1 MFLTRR
7 DLLRTLA
14 AAASAP
20 ILTAGAAPR
29 RVGIIGGG
37 MAGISLAWLLEG
49 QRDVVLLEARDTIG
63 GNVQSVDVDLDGHHF
78 VVDMGAQ
85 FFHPGPYPLYTA
97 LLAYLGLYPP
107 GSATPNPSHSFPAS
121 ITLSTGAT
129 TRFVSPV
136 FPDRTWPLIA
146 PGNLPGVTAFA
157 TLFSA
162 AAAREKQGGSWWL
175 TLNDW
180 LPTLG
185 LSQDQWE
192 GMLLP
197 WAASLFSGSI
207 NDARGLSAR
216 AAMIFAAKALPA
228 NPLENVV
235 YYVLNQ
241 GMAEAQRRMLDQSP
255 AVQVMTSAVV
265 DTVSR
270 SPQGVFTIHCA
281 DGRTADVDDLV
292 FASSGPGTLQILNS
306 LPGTEAQRGA
316 LQGLQFH
323 DAQLALH
330 TDPIYAPANPLL
342 WSFLNCRADGPFC
355 EASMWMG
362 PVIEGAPITT
372 TGKLWKSWITHRSQQ
387 PAQIVH
393 QVSFKHML
401 PTPATLFAQDILAL
415 LQGRDGIW
423 FAGGYTRPYDAQ
435 ETALRSAL
443 GVAIGLGAFSSRV
456 SGLRA
461 ASI

>member
-1 MFLTRR
+1 MILTRR

-14 AAASAP
+14 VAASTP
-20 ILTAGAAPR
+20 ILRAGAAQR

-63 GNVQSVDVDLDGHHF
+63 GNVQSVEVDLDGHHF

-136 FPDRTWPLIA
+136 FGSRTWPLIT
-146 PGNLPGVTAFA
+146 PGNLPGVSAFA

-162 AAAREKQGGSWWL
+162 AAAREKQNASWWL

-185 LSQDQWE
+185 LSTDQWE

-207 NDARGLSAR
+207 DDARGLSAR

-241 GMAEAQRRMLDQSP
+241 GMAEALRRMLDQASS
-255 AVQVMTSAVV
+255 AQVMTSAVV
-265 DTVSR
+265 DSVTR

-306 LPGTEAQRGA
+306 LPGTEAQRSA

-330 TDPIYAPANPLL
+330 TDPIYAPSNPLL

-362 PVIEGAPITT
+362 PVIEGPPITT
-372 TGKLWKSWITHRSQQ
+372 TGKLWKSWITHRSQPPSQ
-387 PAQIVH
+387 VVH

-401 PTPATLFAQDILAL
+401 PTPATLFAQDILGL

-435 ETALRSAL
+435 ETALRSSLA
-443 GVAIGLGAFSSRV
+443 VAIGLGALTSRV
-456 SGLRA
+456 SALRA
-461 ASI
+461 I

>member
-1 MFLTRR
+1 
-7 DLLRTLA
+7 
-14 AAASAP
+14 
-20 ILTAGAAPR
+20 
-29 RVGIIGGG
+29 
-37 MAGISLAWLLEG
+37 
-49 QRDVVLLEARDTIG
+49 
-63 GNVQSVDVDLDGHHF
+63 
-78 VVDMGAQ
+78 
-85 FFHPGPYPLYTA
+85 
-97 LLAYLGLYPP
+97 
-107 GSATPNPSHSFPAS
+107 
-121 ITLSTGAT
+121 
-129 TRFVSPV
+129 
-136 FPDRTWPLIA
+136 
-146 PGNLPGVTAFA
+146 
-157 TLFSA
+157 
-162 AAAREKQGGSWWL
+162 
-175 TLNDW
+175 
-180 LPTLG
+180 
-185 LSQDQWE
+185 
-192 GMLLP
+192 
-197 WAASLFSGSI
+197 
-207 NDARGLSAR
+207 
-216 AAMIFAAKALPA
+216 
-228 NPLENVV
+228 
-235 YYVLNQ
+235 
-241 GMAEAQRRMLDQSP
+241 MAEALRRMLDQSP

-281 DGRTADVDDLV
+281 DGRTAEVDDLV
-292 FASSGPGTLQILNS
+292 FASSGPGTLQILDS

-362 PVIEGAPITT
+362 PVIEGPPITT

-393 QVSFKHML
+393 QSSFKHML

-415 LQGRDGIW
+415 LQGRDRIW

-443 GVAIGLGAFSSRV
+443 GVALGLGAFSSRV
-456 SGLRA
+456 SALRA

>member
-1 MFLTRR
+1 MLLSRR
-7 DLLRTLA
+7 DLLRTVA
-14 AAASAP
+14 VAASTP
-20 ILTAGAAPR
+20 ILRAGAATR

-37 MAGISLAWLLEG
+37 MAGISLAWLLDG

-63 GNVQSVDVDLDGHHF
+63 GNVQSVDVDLDGHQF

-97 LLAYLGLYPP
+97 LLSYLGLYPP

-129 TRFVSPV
+129 TRFVSPI
-136 FPDRTWPLIA
+136 FPDRTWPLFVS
-146 PGNLPGVTAFA
+146 GNLPGVTAFA
-157 TLFSA
+157 TMFSA
-162 AAAREKQGGSWWL
+162 AAARENQNASWWL

-207 NDARGLSAR
+207 DDARGLSAR
-216 AAMIFAAKALPA
+216 AAMIFAAKAAPA
-228 NPLENVV
+228 NPLEQVV

-241 GMAEAQRRMLDQSP
+241 GMAEALRRMLDQSP
-255 AVQVMTSAVV
+255 GIQLMTSAIV
-265 DTVSR
+265 DSVSR
-270 SPQGVFTIHCA
+270 SPQGVFTIHCT
-281 DGRTADVDDLV
+281 DGRTAEVDDLV

-306 LPGTEAQRGA
+306 LPGTEPQRGA
-316 LQGLQFH
+316 LQAIQFH

-330 TDPIYAPANPLL
+330 TDAIYAPTNPAF
-342 WSFLNCRADGPFC
+342 WSFLNCRADGAAC

-362 PVIEGAPITT
+362 PVIEGVPVAT
-372 TGKLWKSWITHRSQQ
+372 TGKLWKSWITHRAQA
-387 PAQIVH
+387 PAQILH

-401 PTPATLFAQDILAL
+401 PTPATLFAQNILAL

-423 FAGGYTRPYDAQ
+423 FAGGYTRQYDAQ

-443 GVAIGLGAFSSRV
+443 GVALGLGALTARASA
-456 SGLRA
+456 LRA
-461 ASI
+461 I

>member
-1 MFLTRR
+1 MDLTRR
-7 DLLRTLA
+7 DLLRALA
-14 AAASAP
+14 VAASSP

-49 QRDVVLLEARDTIG
+49 QRDVVLLEARDSIG
-63 GNVQSVDVDLDGHHF
+63 GNVQSVEIDLDGHQF
-78 VVDMGAQ
+78 VVDIGAQ

-97 LLAYLGLYPP
+97 LLAFLGLYPP
-107 GSATPNPSHSFPAS
+107 GSATPNPAHSFPAS
-121 ITLSTGAT
+121 ITLSTGT
-129 TRFVSPV
+129 TARFVSPI
-136 FPDRTWPLIA
+136 FPNRTWPLLA
-146 PGNLPGVTAFA
+146 SGNLPGVSAFA
-157 TLFSA
+157 ALFSA
-162 AAAREKQGGSWWL
+162 AAAREQQNGSWWL

-185 LSQDQWE
+185 LSRDQWE

-207 NDARGLSAR
+207 DDARGLSAR
-216 AAMIFAAKALPA
+216 AAMIFAAKAVPA

-241 GMAEAQRRMLDQSP
+241 GLREALQRMLDQSP
-255 AVQVMTSAVV
+255 TLQIMTSAAV
-265 DTVSR
+265 DSVSR

-306 LPGTEAQRGA
+306 LPGTETHRSV
-316 LQGLQFH
+316 LQGIQFH

-330 TDPIYAPANPLL
+330 TDPIYAPPNPLL

-355 EASMWMG
+355 EASMWMA
-362 PVIEGAPITT
+362 PVIEGPPITT
-372 TGKLWKSWITHRSQQ
+372 TGKLWKSWITHRSQA
-387 PAQIVH
+387 PAQVIH

-401 PTPATLFAQDILAL
+401 PTPATLLAQDVLGL

-443 GVAIGLGAFSSRV
+443 GVALGLGALTSRV
-456 SGLRA
+456 SALRA
-461 ASI
+461 AEI